1 MDTEKAMNGLSNFIG
16 SLPEAMSGEHRK
28 EAMNIEIDGVV
39 IDTVCPTDTRKW
51 ETGIEDNGKPWV
63 IVEQY
68 KDMKEATIGHNK
80 WCQLVKEGKRDFK
93 DINMWGLED
102 DDEGED

>member
-1 MDTEKAMNGLSNFIG
+1 MDTEKALMGLTNFMG

-28 EAMNIEIDGVV
+28 EAMTKEIDGVV

-51 ETGIEDNGKPWV
+51 ETGNEDNGKSWV

-68 KDMKEATIGHNK
+68 KDKDEATTGHNK
-80 WCQLVKEGKRDFK
+80 WCQLVEEGKRDFK

-102 DDEGED
+102 DEDDD